1 MSTPKRYRSVSR
13 KGPARKVSEDAP
25 DDTRLEL
32 ETPDSKRPVS
42 LHSSEYG
49 SAQSSYEELHQLR
62 IPSQYVGSATSTRV
76 VSPTRPNIV
85 SRHDQRRTSE
95 PAPLRGALVG
105 LDPMQSEPDDYLHNP
120 DKRVHKQSHA
130 PTWRGIINVSTLII
144 IILAL
149 LMLFLGYPTYAYAFH
164 DYGQSTNV
172 AAMLEEDSA
181 PLPHRGLID
190 KDTPNDP
197 KVRSF
202 RSPATKEEYKL
213 AFSDEFNEPGRTFWP
228 GEDPF
233 FEALDLWYG
242 GTQDYEWYTPE
253 AIRTRRFKDGTGKEE
268 GYLTI
273 TLEEV
278 PEHNMNFRSG
288 MLVSWNKLCFQGG
301 YLETEVIFPGGPATR
316 GYWPAV
322 WTMGNLG
329 RPGHLATTDGLWPY
343 VYNGCDVGI
352 LENQTYLDGSGPHAA
367 LRAKQL
373 GKKHREKISNLPGM
387 RASSC
392 TCPGE
397 DHPGPKNTVAR
408 GIPEID
414 LFETQVNPDEEA
426 SFASQSYQ
434 ASPFDHDYKWNEDKD
449 SYEVYDR
456 DVSNVNVYKGGPLQE
471 AMSVLTR
478 VPDFAFF
485 DTDMKPCKFG
495 IEYIPDK
502 PNTNGTGSV
511 TFYVNGK
518 KTWHLTGA
526 ALKPDNKTEIGW
538 RTFSREP
545 LFMVMNLG
553 ISDGFQPVTWSGKN
567 RVRFPAHLAVNY
579 MRLYQKEGQKVTCDP
594 PDYPTSDYIKNHQ
607 EMYNNNNLTKYTD
620 LYPWPKNRLKD
631 GC

>member
-1 MSTPKRYRSVSR
+1 MSTPKRYRSTSR
-13 KGPARKVSEDAP
+13 KGPARRVVEGAP

-49 SAQSSYEELHQLR
+49 SAQSSYEELNQLK
-62 IPSQYVGSATSTRV
+62 IPSRYIGSATSTRI

-85 SRHDQRRTSE
+85 SRHDQRRSSQ

-120 DKRVHKQSHA
+120 DKRVHKHSHA

-164 DYGQSTNV
+164 EYGKSTNV

-202 RSPATKEEYKL
+202 RSPVTEEEYKL
-213 AFSDEFNEPGRTFWP
+213 TFSDEFNEPGRTFWP
-228 GEDPF
+228 GDDPF

-242 GTQDYEWYTPE
+242 GTHDYEWYTPE
-253 AIRTRRFKDGTGKEE
+253 AIRTQRFKDGTGKEE

-273 TLEEV
+273 TMEEV
-278 PEHNMNFRSG
+278 PEHNLNFRSG

-301 YLETEVIFPGGPATR
+301 YLETEVIFPGGPTTV

-329 RPGHLATTDGLWPY
+329 RPGYLASTDGLWPY
-343 VYNGCDVGI
+343 VYDGCDVGI
-352 LENQTYLDGSGPHAA
+352 LENQTYPDGSGPHAA
-367 LRAKQL
+367 LHAKHMN
-373 GKKHREKISNLPGM
+373 GGHDKVSNLPGM

-397 DHPGPKNTVAR
+397 DHPGPKNTVGR

-414 LFETQVNPDEEA
+414 LFEKQAQKHA
-426 SFASQSYQ
+426 SVASQSYQ
-434 ASPFDHDYKWNEDKD
+434 AAPFHHNYNWDEDEDSYTIFDKD
-449 SYEVYDR
+449 L
-456 DVSNVNVYKGGPLQE
+456 SNVNVYKGSYLQE

-478 VPDFAFF
+478 IPNSAYF
-485 DTDMKPCKFG
+485 DTDMKPCKFA

-518 KTWHLTGA
+518 PSWHLIGA
-526 ALKPDNKTEIGW
+526 ALKPDNKTEVGW
-538 RTFSREP
+538 RKFSREP
-545 LFMVMNLG
+545 LFMIMNLG
-553 ISDGFQPVTWSGKN
+553 IAKNFQKPKWSGKHG
-567 RVRFPAHLAVNY
+567 VRFPAHLAVNY

-607 EMYNNNNLTKYTD
+607 EMYHNNNLTKYTD